1 MKKNP
6 TNSIGKCYE
15 NGQISFTANM
25 DDNEKLSILTE
36 IPSFRA
42 CRANLYKFR
51 NHFIL
56 NNPGDL
62 DTNSE
67 WFQILDTKDS
77 CCRADRGGGLSHP
90 SIQYGQ
96 KAKLVNF

>member
-1 MKKNP
+1 
-6 TNSIGKCYE
+6 
-15 NGQISFTANM
+15 M

-36 IPSFRA
+36 IPSFQA
-42 CRANLYKFR
+42 CRANLYRFR

-67 WFQILDTKDS
+67 WFQIFTTSMSLGVDEAIF
-77 CCRADRGGGLSHP
+77 R
-90 SIQYGQ
+90 
-96 KAKLVNF
+96 